1 MKRYN
6 THNSNKIK
14 DILLIV
20 FIIVLSIFIYDSLTN
35 TSHTTD
41 TKDLANS
48 LNNSVTNTISE
59 DTQKPQTEISIL
71 NGSIFSQVVDKDDEN
86 KKISNAQIT
95 ITSNSDSSITEVTK
109 TDEEG
114 HFEFTLPTGK
124 YILKVTA
131 NGYNEYISGEIEVK
145 NESMNYD
152 ALIKLEKTDNSP
164 EIVKAVINNENIF
177 VDNVSELNLIATSL
191 NNSLS
196 ENNMMWFQDIN
207 MDGQREFIT
216 QSESGGDLTLQ
227 TYFTAYK
234 CEDGNLVPYCNIH
247 NNSYTCIGKQDFDY
261 KLYRKKSDN
270 KFVYLK
276 DSYVFPVVS
285 GSVERLALQGMNSVE
300 VADMCYGLDPDV
312 PGYIN
317 TKEWVEDFF
326 SNGEYVD
333 DNAFLEFYNT
343 YVGNLVSYSTS
354 VSKINI
360 QEYLQMSEKD
370 KKSVLTQSY
379 DSWSYSENTEQVSFM
394 TENVISPLLENN
406 NASNN
411 ITDYKSIYKS
421 KLLELGINQD
431 RNFTVSYCL
440 YDMDSDNI
448 PELIVKTGTCEA
460 NFTTSIYTVSN
471 NDAILIGQNLM
482 GFHTGFNFDETTNQV
497 ALISGQMDFGEIH
510 WLKKSGESIE
520 TTNVQTFSY
529 ERMDFNTALLP
540 YGNFKLIDTE
550 TCCYSLSTD
559 NIWDSYWG
567 NNKIQSPNVDFS
579 LIDNY

>member
-6 THNSNKIK
+6 THNNNKIK
-14 DILLIV
+14 NILLIV
-20 FIIVLSIFIYDSLTN
+20 VIIVSICIVAFLSIFIYNSSKN
-35 TSHTTD
+35 TSPTSN
-41 TKDLANS
+41 TKDLSSS
-48 LNNSVTNTISE
+48 LTDTYSVVNTTSN
-59 DTQKPQTEISIL
+59 TQEHKTEISIL
-71 NGSIFSQVVDKDDEN
+71 SGSIFSRVVDKDDEN
-86 KKISNAQIT
+86 KKITDAEVT
-95 ITSNSDSSITEVTK
+95 VTSSSDSSITKVTK

-114 HFEFTLPTGK
+114 NFEFILPIGK

-131 NGYNEYISGEIEVK
+131 NGYNEYTSEEIEVK
-145 NESMNYD
+145 NEGVNYD

-191 NNSLS
+191 NNTLS
-196 ENNMMWFQDIN
+196 ENNMMWFQDID
-207 MDGQREFIT
+207 MDGQLEFIT

-234 CEDGNLVPYCNIH
+234 CEDGNLVPYRNIH
-247 NNSYTCIGKQDFDY
+247 NNLYTCIGKQDFDY

-300 VADMCYGLDPDV
+300 VADMCYGLDSDV

-343 YVGNLVSYSTS
+343 YVDNLVPYSTS
-354 VSKINI
+354 INKINI
-360 QEYLQMSEKD
+360 KEYLQMSEKD

-379 DSWSYSENTEQVSFM
+379 DAWSYSESTEQVSFM
-394 TENVISPLLENN
+394 TEHVISPLLDNN
-406 NASNN
+406 NASTN

-421 KLLELGINQD
+421 KLLELGID
-431 RNFTVSYCL
+431 PPRNFTVSYCL

-460 NFTTSIYTVSN
+460 DFTTSIYTVSN

-497 ALISGQMDFGEIH
+497 ALISGHMDFGEIH
-510 WLKKSGESIE
+510 WLKKSRESIE

-559 NIWDSYWG
+559 NIWDSCDG
-567 NNKIQSPNVDFS
+567 SCKM
-579 LIDNY
+579 